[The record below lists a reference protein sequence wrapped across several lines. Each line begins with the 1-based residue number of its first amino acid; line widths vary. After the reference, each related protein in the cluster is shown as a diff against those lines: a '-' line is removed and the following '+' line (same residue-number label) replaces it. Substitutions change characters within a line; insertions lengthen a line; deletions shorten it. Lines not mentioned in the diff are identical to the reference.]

1 MRAESAFLT
10 PATPPAKA
18 EIASAAVA
26 DVSPLLRI
34 DADSTPS
41 AL

>member
-1 MRAESAFLT
+1 MRAASAFLT

-26 DVSPLLRI
+26 HVAPPLRI
-34 DADSTPS
+34 DADPAPS